1 MSKIKWIL
9 DAGHSG
15 IGFGHYLTW
24 GKRSPEVPPGI
35 LEGEFNRRVCH
46 LIHKISPSNTL
57 ELTPGPINIPLS
69 YWQDKKYFSSRTAYV
84 NELYKRERKQGNE
97 VAVLSIHAN
106 AAGNKGWYDRKGM
119 VIFTPK
125 KPTKKEAKLSLSIAD
140 GFKQVSHFDSVQIKH
155 KNVSRIL
162 SKTKCT
168 SVLIEVDFMTNLLG
182 AKYLASKDG
191 QKEIAQMI
199 VWRITQYENTK
210 AW

>member
-15 IGFGHYLTW
+15 VGFGHYLTW

-35 LEGEFNRRVCH
+35 LEGEFNRRICH

-97 VAVLSIHAN
+97 IAVLSIHAN
-106 AAGNKGWYDRKGM
+106 AAGNKGWYDREGC

-125 KPTKKEAKLSLSIAD
+125 NPTSKEDTLALYIAD
-140 GFKQVSHFDSVQIKH
+140 SFNEIPHKDSAIIKH

-168 SVLIEVDFMTNLLG
+168 SVLIECGFMTNKDD
-182 AKYLASKDG
+182 AKYMASEKG
-191 QKEIAQMI
+191 RFEIAKAIHAGM
-199 VWRITQYENTK
+199 VNHEN
-210 AW
+210 AI